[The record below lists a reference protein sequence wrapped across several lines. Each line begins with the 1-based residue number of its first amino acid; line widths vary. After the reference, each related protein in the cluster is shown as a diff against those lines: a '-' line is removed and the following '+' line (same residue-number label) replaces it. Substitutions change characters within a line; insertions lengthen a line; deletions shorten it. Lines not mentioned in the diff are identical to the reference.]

1 MVMYPIKVS
10 STSDPYRQK
19 ININDK
25 FELTADE
32 PLSIGGSDAGATPVE
47 LVLAGLG
54 SCKAITLK
62 MYAERKGWKLTHV
75 DVDVFHQKINQQ
87 YQISAHLHLEGDLT
101 DEQKQRLLEIADKC
115 PVHKLLQSSAQI
127 ETLLT

>member
-1 MVMYPIKVS
+1 MVMHPIKVS
-10 STSDPYRQK
+10 STNDRYRQS

-32 PLSIGGSDAGATPVE
+32 PINIGGSDAGATPVE

-75 DVDVFHQKINQQ
+75 DVNVFHQKIKQQ

-101 DEQKQRLLEIADKC
+101 DEQKQRLLEIAEKC

>member
-1 MVMYPIKVS
+1 MIMHPIKVS
-10 STSDPYRQK
+10 STNDRYRQK

-32 PLSIGGSDAGATPVE
+32 PISIGGNDAGATPVE
-47 LVLAGLG
+47 LVVAGLG

-62 MYAERKGWKLTHV
+62 MYAERKGWELTHV
-75 DVDVFHQKINQQ
+75 DANIFHQKINQK
-87 YQISAHLHLEGDLT
+87 YQITAHLHLEGDLT

-115 PVHKLLQSSAQI
+115 PVHKLLQSSVEI